1 MGNRAEDQTLPSS
14 QIRRRKVRATAQV
27 RRIRHDSRRNGH
39 GRQGPRCGQCTASP
53 VIVYA
58 RFHMYTAIG
67 YAAQSATA
75 PLAPMTF
82 TRRSPRP
89 DDVAIEILY
98 CGVCHSDIHQA
109 RNEWGIA
116 VYPLMPGLEIV
127 GKVTEVGANV
137 SKHKVGDLVGVGCMV
152 DSCRHCEACAQDLEQ
167 YCLEGPT
174 LTYATPDRIDGSN
187 PMGGY
192 SNSIVVSEHFVV
204 RIPEK
209 LDPAAAAPIL
219 CAGITTYSPLK
230 HYGVKAGD
238 KVGVLGMGGLGHMG
252 IKFAKAMGAEVTLFT
267 RSASKAE
274 EGRRQGADY
283 VIVSTDA
290 EQMKAAAGHFDFL
303 LDTIPVQHD
312 LNPYLETLRFDGVH
326 ILVGL
331 IEPVDPALHAANLVM
346 KRRVLAG
353 SLIGGIAETQEVL
366 DFCAEHGITCDIEML
381 DIKNINEA
389 YSRMIAGDVK
399 YRFVIDMATLKA

>member
-1 MGNRAEDQTLPSS
+1 M
-14 QIRRRKVRATAQV
+14 IK
-27 RRIRHDSRRNGH
+27 
-39 GRQGPRCGQCTASP
+39 
-53 VIVYA
+53 
-58 RFHMYTAIG
+58 AIG

-75 PLAPMTF
+75 PLAPMNF
-82 TRRSPRP
+82 ERRSPRA
-89 DDVAIEILY
+89 DDVAIEILF

-109 RNEWGIA
+109 RDEWGFA
-116 VYPLMPGLEIV
+116 AYPLMPGHEIV
-127 GKVTEVGANV
+127 GKVTAVGADV
-137 SKHKVGDLVGVGCMV
+137 SKFKVGQLVGVGCMV
-152 DSCRHCEACAQDLEQ
+152 DSCRTCEACKADLEN

-174 LTYATPDRIDGSN
+174 QTYASKDRIDGTLT
-187 PMGGY
+187 MGGY
-192 SNSIVVSEHFVV
+192 SNSIVVSDRFVV
-204 RIPEK
+204 SIPEK

-230 HYGVKAGD
+230 HFGVKAGH

-274 EGRRQGADY
+274 EGRRQGADH
-283 VIVSTDA
+283 VIISTDA
-290 EQMKAAAGHFDFL
+290 AQMKAAAGHFDFL

-331 IEPVDPALHAANLVM
+331 IEPVNPPVHAVNLVM

-353 SLIGGIAETQEVL
+353 SMIGGMAETQEVL
-366 DFCAEHGITCDIEML
+366 DFCAEHDITCDIEML
-381 DIKNINEA
+381 DIQNINEA
-389 YSRMIAGDVK
+389 FERVVKGDVK

>member
-1 MGNRAEDQTLPSS
+1 
-14 QIRRRKVRATAQV
+14 
-27 RRIRHDSRRNGH
+27 
-39 GRQGPRCGQCTASP
+39 
-53 VIVYA
+53 
-58 RFHMYTAIG
+58 MYTAIG

-75 PLAPMTF
+75 PLAPMSF
-82 TRRSPRP
+82 QRRSLRP

-116 VYPLMPGLEIV
+116 VYPLMPGHEIV
-127 GKVTEVGANV
+127 GRVSAIGAQV
-137 SKHKVGDLVGVGCMV
+137 SRYQVGDRVGVGCMV
-152 DSCRHCEACAQDLEQ
+152 DSCQHCDACRSDLEQ

-174 LTYATPDRIDGSN
+174 MTYATPDRVDGSN
-187 PMGGY
+187 TMGGY
-192 SNSIVVSEHFVV
+192 SDSIVVSERFVL
-204 RIPEK
+204 RIPDA
-209 LDPAAAAPIL
+209 LDLAGAAPIL

-230 HYGVKAGD
+230 HYGVKPGHR
-238 KVGVLGMGGLGHMG
+238 VGILGMGGLGHMG

-274 EGRRQGADY
+274 EARRQGADH

-290 EQMKAAAGHFDFL
+290 AQMQAAAEHFDFL

-312 LNPYLETLRFDGVH
+312 LNPYLQTLKFDGVH

-331 IEPVDPALHAANLVM
+331 IEPVDPALHAANLVL

-366 DFCAEHGITCDIEML
+366 AFCAEHDIRCDIEML
-381 DIKNINEA
+381 DIRHINEA

>member
-1 MGNRAEDQTLPSS
+1 M
-14 QIRRRKVRATAQV
+14 IK
-27 RRIRHDSRRNGH
+27 
-39 GRQGPRCGQCTASP
+39 
-53 VIVYA
+53 
-58 RFHMYTAIG
+58 AIG

-75 PLAPMTF
+75 PLAPMNF
-82 TRRSPRP
+82 ERRSPRP
-89 DDVAIEILY
+89 DDVAIEILF

-109 RNEWGIA
+109 RDEWGFA
-116 VYPLMPGLEIV
+116 SYPLMPGHEIV
-127 GKVTEVGANV
+127 GKVTAVGADV
-137 SKHKVGDLVGVGCMV
+137 SKFKVGQMVGVGCMV
-152 DSCRHCEACAQDLEQ
+152 DSCRTCEACKADLEN

-174 LTYATPDRIDGSN
+174 QTYASKDRIDGTLT
-187 PMGGY
+187 MGGY
-192 SNSIVVSEHFVV
+192 SNSIVVSDRFVV
-204 RIPEK
+204 SIPEK

-230 HYGVKAGD
+230 HFGVKTGH

-252 IKFAKAMGAEVTLFT
+252 IKLAKAMGAEVTLFT

-274 EGRRQGADY
+274 EGRRQGADH
-283 VIVSTDA
+283 VIISTDDA
-290 EQMKAAAGHFDFL
+290 QMKAAAGHFDFL

-331 IEPVDPALHAANLVM
+331 IEPINPPVHAVNLVM

-353 SLIGGIAETQEVL
+353 SMIGGMAQTQEVL
-366 DFCAEHGITCDIEML
+366 DFCAEHDITCDIEML
-381 DIKNINEA
+381 DIQNINEA
-389 YSRMIAGDVK
+389 FERVVKGDVK

>member
-1 MGNRAEDQTLPSS
+1 MRLGAIAMAAPSLGAENAPPHLSLHLRGFS
-14 QIRRRKVRATAQV
+14 
-27 RRIRHDSRRNGH
+27 
-39 GRQGPRCGQCTASP
+39 
-53 VIVYA
+53 
-58 RFHMYTAIG
+58 MYTAIG
-67 YAAQSATA
+67 YAAQSATT
-75 PLAPMTF
+75 PLAPMSF
-82 TRRSPRP
+82 ERRSPRA
-89 DDVAIEILY
+89 DDVAIEILF

-116 VYPLMPGLEIV
+116 VYPLMPGHEIV
-127 GKVTEVGANV
+127 GKVTAVGASV
-137 SKHKVGDLVGVGCMV
+137 TAHKVGDLVGVGCMV
-152 DSCRHCEACAQDLEQ
+152 DSCRHCDACHADLEQ

-174 LTYATPDRIDGSN
+174 MTYATPDRVDGSN
-187 PMGGY
+187 TMGGY
-192 SNSIVVSEHFVV
+192 SDSIVVSEHFVV
-204 RIPEK
+204 KIPAK
-209 LDPAAAAPIL
+209 LDLASAAPIL

-274 EGRRQGADY
+274 EGRRQGADH

-290 EQMKAAAGHFDFL
+290 EQMKAAAGSFDFL

-312 LNPYLETLRFDGVH
+312 LNPYLDVLRFDGVH

-331 IEPVDPALHAANLVM
+331 IEPVDPPVNAAKLVLGR
-346 KRRVLAG
+346 KVLAG

-366 DFCAEHGITCDIEML
+366 DFCAEHGISCDIEML
-381 DIKNINEA
+381 DIRHINEA

-399 YRFVIDMATLKA
+399 YRFVIDMATLKV